1 MYANKIIDAG
11 FNLEVDGENL
21 VIQPASKLTSEQR
34 QFIRQHKVEI
44 LEELRHGPDC
54 VDDLKGCG
62 NINLKELDIL
72 NPETKKYPQIELLT
86 EVELEAFNGWYATM
100 RKPEHGMS
108 HEEAT
113 LMAWRFLME
122 SMEIMY
128 REGRGR
134 YTP

>member
-1 MYANKIIDAG
+1 MGKWLSRVIEKSKPE
-11 FNLEVDGENL
+11 LENYKNVVRINTDNVDS
-21 VIQPASKLTSEQR
+21 VMT
-34 QFIRQHKVEI
+34 
-44 LEELRHGPDC
+44 
-54 VDDLKGCG
+54 
-62 NINLKELDIL
+62 LDIFAPEIKQ
-72 NPETKKYPQIELLT
+72 NPRLDLLT

-134 YTP
+134 YTSEN

>member
-1 MYANKIIDAG
+1 MGWRN
-11 FNLEVDGENL
+11 F
-21 VIQPASKLTSEQR
+21 QPQVVEKKEKSTSN
-34 QFIRQHKVEI
+34 
-44 LEELRHGPDC
+44 
-54 VDDLKGCG
+54 DL
-62 NINLKELDIL
+62 IPLIPSIPELDVS
-72 NPETKKYPQIELLT
+72 NPETKKTPRLDLLT

-100 RKPEHGMS
+100 RKPKFGMS

-134 YTP
+134 YTSEN